1 MDQVIRPPLPRPQGQ
16 EQGIAGAGMR
26 RQEGPAVFLR
36 HSFRAAGAV
45 PGGDGLAAGRRQEGD
60 VLLPGG
66 AQGEFHG
73 RTPFR
78 KEG

>member
-16 EQGIAGAGMR
+16 EQGMAGAGMR
-26 RQEGPAVFLR
+26 GQEGPAVC

-66 AQGEFHG
+66 AQGEFPG
-73 RTPFR
+73 RAPFR